1 MKTNNPLADKSCA
14 CAQRRVTRHR
24 HLGEKHREFVLP
36 QQSLQNVTAIKE
48 NAEKVVGGPVKKDL
62 RQKISIAYREAREA
76 HYGLHSFHASPV
88 VEEVQISNLLDCC
101 SEILTISG
109 SLLIS
114 LTSKNS

>member
-1 MKTNNPLADKSCA
+1 MKTDNPLAEKSCA
-14 CAQRRVTRHR
+14 CAQRRVKRHR
-24 HLGEKHREFVLP
+24 HLGEKNRDFVLSK
-36 QQSLQNVTAIKE
+36 QSLQDGTAIKG

-76 HYGLHSFHASPV
+76 HYGLRLFHESLV
-88 VEEVQISNLLDCC
+88 IEEAQISNLLDRCN
-101 SEILTISG
+101 EILAISG